1 MKKKYI
7 LFISILSF
15 ALGHLANMVVGNV
28 LEDNANVYGVQNDGS
43 FEKLK
48 KQQEKV
54 LAYGKNDD
62 FRELIYFIYTKY
74 EFSYKEEMLY
84 CLILANKWKV
94 RNGFIFMGIKLEQ
107 LLENEN
113 ASFYTKQMLY
123 DILADFMIRGGGLGF
138 PECNDILHEL
148 KKKGADFYKNCVA
161 DSLSEHVSY

>member
-15 ALGHLANMVVGNV
+15 ALGHLTNMFVGNV

-62 FRELIYFIYTKY
+62 FRNLTF
-74 EFSYKEEMLY
+74 
-84 CLILANKWKV
+84 
-94 RNGFIFMGIKLEQ
+94 
-107 LLENEN
+107 
-113 ASFYTKQMLY
+113 FYLRK
-123 DILADFMIRGGGLGF
+123 I
-138 PECNDILHEL
+138 
-148 KKKGADFYKNCVA
+148 
-161 DSLSEHVSY
+161 